1 MNFKIAANEITL
13 PHNVQPGNSSGKAV
27 HPRHA
32 EALEALESRMMF
44 SGGVGAIALATPE
57 LLQAIA
63 TTPNSIALTWVP
75 QDTLG
80 TGFAVLRSTDNVHFS
95 SIGTAS
101 GGRTTAFVDKSAVSG
116 TDYTYEV
123 EETNGQNVSAA
134 SSAVAVTT
142 PLATPI
148 SLRAIGTS
156 PTTVQLTWTNKDP
169 QTTGYVV
176 YRSTDGVNFT
186 NIATTQNPSFI
197 DATVSSA
204 TAYTYKVEAVNAS
217 NQSVLSASATLT
229 TPLAAPLTL
238 TAATS
243 AAGVQLNWAE
253 NDVDAA
259 GFIVLR
265 SANGGAYTQIA
276 TINDPTVTNY
286 LDTAVNSSQ
295 TYRYEVRAF
304 SGAVMSGNSNAVAGT
319 MPPLVPSALT
329 AGINSATSVQLN
341 WTDNDPGATGYFV
354 LRSTDGI
361 NFTSIAPPQRRCNSE
376 LHRFP
381 SRPRPP
387 TTPTKSRPSP
397 ATRSPRR
404 RTRRR
409 SPPCWRHRSPCVPSA
424 PAPPRSN

>member
-1 MNFKIAANEITL
+1 MQQRATPIPEPPRPPTTPTKSR
-13 PHNVQPGNSSGKAV
+13 PSPGNAV
-27 HPRHA
+27 STPSDTTSVTT
-32 EALEALESRMMF
+32 L
-44 SGGVGAIALATPE
+44 LATP
-57 LLQAIA
+57 
-63 TTPNSIALTWVP
+63 V
-75 QDTLG
+75 
-80 TGFAVLRSTDNVHFS
+80 
-95 SIGTAS
+95 
-101 GGRTTAFVDKSAVSG
+101 
-116 TDYTYEV
+116 
-123 EETNGQNVSAA
+123 
-134 SSAVAVTT
+134 
-142 PLATPI
+142 
-148 SLRAIGTS
+148 SLRATGTS

-354 LRSTDGI
+354 LRSTDGS
-361 NFTSIAPPQRRCNSE
+361 TSPRSPASTAVQQRATPIPE
-376 LHRFP
+376 P
-381 SRPRPP
+381 PRPP

-404 RTRRR
+404 RTRRW
-409 SPPCWRHRSPCVPSA
+409 SPPRWRHRSG
-424 PAPPRSN
+424 